1 MEVITGASFTL
12 ATDMVK
18 LSVTD
23 PPFPSLTVITTL
35 WSPTFAFN
43 GVPDKLAPS
52 NSNQVGTVVPVNV
65 RLSSSSSE
73 AVTV

>member
-1 MEVITGASFTL
+1 
-12 ATDMVK
+12 MVK

-35 WSPTFAFN
+35 LSPTFAFN
-43 GVPDKLAPS
+43 GVPDNTLS
-52 NSNQVGTVVPVNV
+52 VNVNQSGLVVAVNV